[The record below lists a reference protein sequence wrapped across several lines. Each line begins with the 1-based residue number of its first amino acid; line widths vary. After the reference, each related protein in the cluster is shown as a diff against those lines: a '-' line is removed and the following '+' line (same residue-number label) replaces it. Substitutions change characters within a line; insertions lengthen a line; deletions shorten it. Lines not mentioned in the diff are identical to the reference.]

1 MDWMALLEVKRVHIA
16 FHSGQER
23 NGLTDVF
30 LRRQSGQA
38 PNFLISAAPSLACW
52 QRGPVRPLL
61 VETEEPAS
69 FWMGAEAGGSPCWA
83 GEGEAAGAGAGDE
96 AGGEAGVVAVAVAAA
111 AVVVGVED
119 GAGGR
124 TGDVRVWMGEA
135 GGEAEALP

>member
-1 MDWMALLEVKRVHIA
+1 
-16 FHSGQER
+16 
-23 NGLTDVF
+23 
-30 LRRQSGQA
+30 
-38 PNFLISAAPSLACW
+38 
-52 QRGPVRPLL
+52 
-61 VETEEPAS
+61 
-69 FWMGAEAGGSPCWA
+69 MGAEAGGSPCWA